1 MCFDTGTKLAKRPPV
16 LNALCP
22 RKSSWRENR
31 GAALST
37 VTWIKSGSR
46 SILDMTCKNW
56 ILISTTTPTSLEDEI
71 VGRVLKILFV
81 IFVDFLSIIYV
92 VITS

>member
-1 MCFDTGTKLAKRPPV
+1 MHFVLAR
-16 LNALCP
+16 
-22 RKSSWRENR
+22 
-31 GAALST
+31 AAGEETQEQHYLPLPG
-37 VTWIKSGSR
+37 IKPGSR

-56 ILISTTTPTSLEDEI
+56 ILISATNPTSLEDEI
-71 VGRVLKILFV
+71 VGRLLKILFV

>member
-1 MCFDTGTKLAKRPPV
+1 MCLFKDIFSL
-16 LNALCP
+16 LYFL
-22 RKSSWRENR
+22 
-31 GAALST
+31 
-37 VTWIKSGSR
+37 GSR

-71 VGRVLKILFV
+71 VGRLLKILFV